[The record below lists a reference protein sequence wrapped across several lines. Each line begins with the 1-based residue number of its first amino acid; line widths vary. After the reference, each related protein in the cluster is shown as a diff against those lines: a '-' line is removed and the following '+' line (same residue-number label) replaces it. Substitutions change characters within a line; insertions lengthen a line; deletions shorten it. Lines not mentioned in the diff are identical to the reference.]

1 MVEHLVSSRSDHS
14 PILVRLKGK
23 RNFSNTCTQNRY
35 EIMWEREA
43 SLEEEINCA
52 WTNHKCS
59 PDLEGITSKLKATMS
74 TLQTWSKEKFASIE
88 KEMKNLKKE
97 LERLL
102 LRNDQR
108 DEKRIKSI
116 NKRLD
121 EILYREELMWLQRSR
136 VQWLREGGRNTSF
149 LHRKAS
155 ARSKKNR
162 IRKLKRDNGTFAE
175 SQEEMKDRSRLF
187 QESLQGGQDYRPRTH
202 SSAGS
207 TTIGDGRDENG
218 VNEGLF

>member
-1 MVEHLVSSRSDHS
+1 
-14 PILVRLKGK
+14 
-23 RNFSNTCTQNRY
+23 
-35 EIMWEREA
+35 
-43 SLEEEINCA
+43 
-52 WTNHKCS
+52 
-59 PDLEGITSKLKATMS
+59 
-74 TLQTWSKEKFASIE
+74 
-88 KEMKNLKKE
+88 MKNLKKE